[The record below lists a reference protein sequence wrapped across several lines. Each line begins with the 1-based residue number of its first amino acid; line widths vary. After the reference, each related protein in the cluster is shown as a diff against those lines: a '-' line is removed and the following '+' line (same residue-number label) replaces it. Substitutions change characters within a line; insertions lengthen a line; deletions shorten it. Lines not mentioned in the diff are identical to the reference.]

1 MLRALLSNLDSMPG
15 VARDTVIYFGRYHNT
30 GLDEV
35 SLAIETQANGILQE
49 YSVHFD
55 LSVPDE
61 VSLIRGV
68 VSDSV
73 AFPGRR
79 VLTYALPPDTGIIIY
94 LTCSFDVAAVSTE
107 ITENTTVTPP
117 IF

>member
-1 MLRALLSNLDSMPG
+1 MLRALISNLDSMPG

-30 GLDEV
+30 GNAPV

-49 YSVHFD
+49 YSVGFSID
-55 LSVPDE
+55 VPDE
-61 VSLIRGV
+61 VSLVRGV

-73 AFPGRR
+73 AFPGRK
-79 VLTYALPPDTGIIIY
+79 VLTYNLEANSGIVIY
-94 LTCSFDVAAVSTE
+94 LTCSFDVQPIVTE
-107 ITENTTVTPP
+107 ITTDTHVTPP

>member
-1 MLRALLSNLDSMPG
+1 MPG

-30 GLDEV
+30 SDSDV

-55 LSVPDE
+55 LDSPEE
-61 VSLIRGV
+61 VSLIRGDI
-68 VSDSV
+68 SDSINFV
-73 AFPGRR
+73 GRR
-79 VLTYALPPDTGIIIY
+79 LLTYVLPARTGIVIY
-94 LTCSFDVAAVSTE
+94 LTCSFDVAAIATA
-107 ITENTTVTPP
+107 ITENTTVTPA